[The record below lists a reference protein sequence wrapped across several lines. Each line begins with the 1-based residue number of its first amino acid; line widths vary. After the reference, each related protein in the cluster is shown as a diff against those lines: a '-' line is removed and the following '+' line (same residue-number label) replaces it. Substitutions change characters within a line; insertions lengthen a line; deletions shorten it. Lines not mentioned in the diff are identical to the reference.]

1 MNLPEN
7 LQHFSEPT
15 LILIGDFGKTLI
27 YKAQDPNITVI
38 KNVESRDPAYPDSE
52 STVIVS
58 KGIRAHSDAAHNKE
72 EDRKHYAK
80 DIVQSLTHLCDDQGI
95 KDIQC
100 IMPAELFNLINDYLS
115 RDIKDLI
122 TRHLDKDLTKAD
134 PLEALE
140 RLHQVTKP
148 IK

>member
-1 MNLPEN
+1 MILPEN
-7 LQHFSEPT
+7 LQHFTNPT
-15 LILIGDFGKTLI
+15 LILIGNFGQTII
-27 YKAQDPNITVI
+27 YKAQEININELRAI
-38 KNVESRDPAYPDSE
+38 ESRDPAYPDSE

-72 EDRKHYAK
+72 EDRKHYTK
-80 DIVQSLTHLCDDQGI
+80 NIVDALTDLIDDHGI
-95 KDIQC
+95 QDIQC
-100 IMPAELFNLINDYLS
+100 IMPTELYNLINEYLS
-115 RDIKDLI
+115 RDIKNLI

-134 PLEALE
+134 LLETLE